1 MPDAAT
7 LTLQRLMLGA
17 ELRQIRESRGLTIDQ
32 VSQELSNRLGSG
44 FSTAKISRLETAKRG
59 IALRDVRDLCDYY
72 QVDAAERERLF
83 AMAKASRGNRLQGVN
98 EALAE
103 YIALESIAVCEY
115 AYESMFVPGLLQTP
129 GYSRAV
135 RAGMADLASGD
146 LPDADEQF
154 EEKLEVR
161 ATRQLRLQP
170 PDSLRLYAVVDENV
184 IRRHVGPPHV
194 MAAQLRHVAEI
205 STYPNVTVL
214 VVPIAAGAHPGFE
227 SAGFSILEFA
237 EETRRSQACFVEG
250 AVGALWAEREADRQ
264 RMVRVFHHLQN
275 LALDADASRAM
286 IDAVAAELE

>member
-72 QVDAAERERLF
+72 QVDEAERERLF
-83 AMAKASRGNRLQGVN
+83 AMAKATRGNRLQGVN

-103 YIALESIAVCEY
+103 YVALESIAVCEY
-115 AYESMFVPGLLQTP
+115 AYESMFIPGLLQTTD
-129 GYSRAV
+129 YFRAI
-135 RAGMADLASGD
+135 RAGMADLASGT
-146 LPDADEQF
+146 LPDSDEQF

-184 IRRHVGPPHV
+184 IRRRVGPLHV
-194 MAAQLRHVAEI
+194 MAAQLRHVVEV
-205 STYPNVTVL
+205 SSYPNVTVR

-237 EETRRSQACFVEG
+237 EETRRSPVCFVEG

-286 IDAVAAELE
+286 IDAAAADLE

>member
-1 MPDAAT
+1 
-7 LTLQRLMLGA
+7 MLGA
-17 ELRQIRESRGLTIDQ
+17 ELRRIRESKGLTIDQ
-32 VSQELSNRLGSG
+32 VSHELSARLGSG

-72 QVDAAERERLF
+72 GVDAAERERLF
-83 AMAKASRGNRLQGVN
+83 AMAKASRGNRLLGVN

-103 YIALESIAVCEY
+103 YVALESIAVSEY
-115 AYESMFVPGLLQTP
+115 AYESMFVPGLLQTTD
-129 GYSRAV
+129 YFRAI
-135 RAGMADLASGD
+135 RAGMADLASGT
-146 LPDADEQF
+146 LPDSEEQF
-154 EEKLEVR
+154 KEKLEVR
-161 ATRQLRLQP
+161 ARRQLRLQP

-194 MAAQLRHVAEI
+194 MAAQLRHVAEV

-227 SAGFSILEFA
+227 SAGFSILEFP
-237 EETRRSQACFVEG
+237 EETRRSPACFVEG

-264 RMVRVFHHLQN
+264 RMARVFHHLES

-286 IDAVAAELE
+286 IEAAAAELE